1 MRERIGNWMLSSQG
15 NRIWPLDMR
24 PEDVDIQD
32 IAHALSNICR
42 FGGHCREF
50 YSVAQH
56 SVLVAGR
63 VSAENGLVALLH
75 DAPEAYCGDVVRPLK
90 QDLVGFSD
98 IESDI
103 WLAIAEHFGLEVEM
117 PEEVLVE
124 DARVL
129 LMEKRDLLV
138 HHEYTWEFPQC
149 AYPNLE
155 VPNETIDPLPPRLAY
170 GLFMSTYFDLY
181 DAFGRKSPVTG
192 DL

>member
-1 MRERIGNWMLSSQG
+1 MDNRVGNWMLSSQG
-15 NRIWPLDMR
+15 NRLWPLDMR
-24 PEDVDIQD
+24 AEDVDIED

-56 SVLVAGR
+56 SVIVAGR
-63 VSAENGLVALLH
+63 VSSENGLVALLH

-90 QDLVGFSD
+90 QNLRGFED
-98 IESDI
+98 IEQGI
-103 WLAIAEHFGLEVEM
+103 WYAIAERFGLPEWL

-138 HHEYTWEFPQC
+138 HHEYAWEFPQC
-149 AYPNLE
+149 AYPDLQ
-155 VPNETIDPLPPRLAY
+155 VPPGLIVPVPPSEAKQLFLSLYWSLA
-170 GLFMSTYFDLY
+170 GVDL
-181 DAFGRKSPVTG
+181 A
-192 DL
+192 